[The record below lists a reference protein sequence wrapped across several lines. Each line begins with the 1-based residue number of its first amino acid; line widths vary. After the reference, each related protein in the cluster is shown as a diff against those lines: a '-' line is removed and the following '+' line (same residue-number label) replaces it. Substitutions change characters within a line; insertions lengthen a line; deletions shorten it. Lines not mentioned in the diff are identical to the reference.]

1 MRGCDMDNRQAWD
14 IVIAEVEGECRLH
27 ARCDECPL
35 EQPCEKFDE
44 QPFET
49 LKIMKGALYRAD

>member
-1 MRGCDMDNRQAWD
+1 MNNQQAWD

-27 ARCDECPL
+27 ARCNECPL
-35 EQPCEKFDE
+35 EQPCEKLNE

-49 LKIMKGALYRAD
+49 LKVMRGKMYGNS